1 MSDDKR
7 PAQVDRILGEVFEA
21 EGRTRAPDRLLEEV
35 FVRTRETKQARR
47 GLLGGVRLPVISGR
61 ITPLVIA
68 AVLVLGSL
76 VAIGGVGGRFIAPPP
91 QPAPQVSR
99 TPIPSPAALLCSN
112 GTGLSGIVPDLW
124 VGCAAGIQVV
134 EVGTAPPVAGAT
146 FPDLGVPVIGP
157 AGTWAIGPSSI
168 VEIDPTTGPV
178 RALPVTGVEVLG
190 VGEAALWGGTAD
202 DTVIRIDPATG
213 ERTGTIPLGAQPL
226 AIVEAGGRVWVA
238 AGDSLLHSYD
248 AGTLAPDPT
257 IVVGSDAARIGAN
270 STAVFV
276 VSQGVE
282 GTVTRVDLAKDEV
295 ASVTVADPADPRS
308 LGELLVGDDGVWVT
322 RRAGIAALDPV
333 TLEVRASTALPG
345 YPIGLVRDGRD
356 AWMLAEM
363 GELYLVPLP

>member
-99 TPIPSPAALLCSN
+99 TPIPSPAALLCRS

-124 VGCAAGIQVV
+124 VGCATGIRAVD
-134 EVGTAPPVAGAT
+134 VGTAPPVAGAT

-168 VEIDPTTGPV
+168 VEIDPTAGPV
-178 RALPVTGVEVLG
+178 RTLPVPGVEVLG
-190 VGEAALWGGTAD
+190 VGESVA
-202 DTVIRIDPATG
+202 V
-213 ERTGTIPLGAQPL
+213 
-226 AIVEAGGRVWVA
+226 GRHRGRHRHPDRP
-238 AGDSLLHSYD
+238 GD
-248 AGTLAPDPT
+248 
-257 IVVGSDAARIGAN
+257 R
-270 STAVFV
+270 
-276 VSQGVE
+276 
-282 GTVTRVDLAKDEV
+282 
-295 ASVTVADPADPRS
+295 
-308 LGELLVGDDGVWVT
+308 
-322 RRAGIAALDPV
+322 
-333 TLEVRASTALPG
+333 
-345 YPIGLVRDGRD
+345 
-356 AWMLAEM
+356 
-363 GELYLVPLP
+363 